1 MISSS
6 LSAKKGIL
14 VTEIQEKQVKNV
26 EKGKEGKSP
35 VERSYPGRE
44 PNPLNYVLIEQFKIE
59 LQFD

>member
-1 MISSS
+1 MISLS

-14 VTEIQEKQVKNV
+14 VAEIQEKQVKNV

-44 PNPLNYVLIEQFKIE
+44 PNP
-59 LQFD
+59 